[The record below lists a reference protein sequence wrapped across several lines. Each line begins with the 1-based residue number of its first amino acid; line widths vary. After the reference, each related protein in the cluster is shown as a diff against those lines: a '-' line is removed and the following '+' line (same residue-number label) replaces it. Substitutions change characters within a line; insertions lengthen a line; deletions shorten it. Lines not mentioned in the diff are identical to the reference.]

1 MSKILFKLMRENKL
15 KREQQIMK
23 LCNLYTIVFFS
34 LFSGSVYA
42 ASFNCD
48 KARSQTEH
56 AICEHRT
63 VNDADVKMA
72 TTYNIIKRLVPMGT
86 RGVIQDE
93 QVKWLQLRDQCG
105 NSRNCLT
112 EVYKMRQQKLDMYMD
127 RVYKQGPF

>member
-1 MSKILFKLMRENKL
+1 
-15 KREQQIMK
+15 MK
-23 LCNLYTIVFFS
+23 LFNLYCVVFFS
-34 LFSGSVYA
+34 LLSGSVFA

-48 KARSQTEH
+48 NALTQTEH
-56 AICEHRT
+56 AICEHRA

-86 RGVIQDE
+86 RGMIQDE

-105 NSRNCLT
+105 NSSRCLS
-112 EVYKMRQQKLDMYMD
+112 EVYKMRQQKLDLYMD